1 MEVRTAYCAT
11 CDRSVRVLVEKD
23 VPDWPSPEGADLSR
37 VVCLEHGETCTGSM
51 CPVFDVPSAHMKEQ
65 LAEYRRASAG
75 G

>member
-11 CDRSVRVLVEKD
+11 CERTVRVLVEQD
-23 VPDWPSPEGADLSR
+23 VHAWPSPEGADLSR

-51 CPVFDVPSAHMKEQ
+51 CPVFEVPSARMKEQ
-65 LAEYRRASAG
+65 LEEYRRATAG